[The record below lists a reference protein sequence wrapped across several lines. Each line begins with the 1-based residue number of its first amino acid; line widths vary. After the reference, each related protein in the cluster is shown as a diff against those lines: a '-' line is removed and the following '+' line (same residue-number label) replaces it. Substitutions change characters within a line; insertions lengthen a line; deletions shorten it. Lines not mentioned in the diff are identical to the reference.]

1 MVSKLSIFAKFRGYS
16 DFTEMPGAASGDLC
30 MYPRSAG
37 IVKFLRISSRLV
49 GESLVN
55 FQCKVA
61 QIVEPI
67 GFTFDDFY
75 FVVDPFK
82 LSVVNGVVTVV

>member
-1 MVSKLSIFAKFRGYS
+1 MLCFLQMRYEFFRHVLLRFNSVSYRRAAK
-16 DFTEMPGAASGDLC
+16 TAK
-30 MYPRSAG
+30 G
-37 IVKFLRISSRLV
+37 IYFWISSRLV

>member
-1 MVSKLSIFAKFRGYS
+1 M
-16 DFTEMPGAASGDLC
+16 
-30 MYPRSAG
+30 
-37 IVKFLRISSRLV
+37 RISSRLV